1 MWLGETP
8 ASDESEES
16 YYPPLPHIGSSPE
29 NRARRAAR
37 SVGVG
42 VVSFGHAFGNWQK
55 GPPGR
60 VAIGAPEARPH
71 LFNQI
76 LD

>member
-37 SVGVG
+37 SARSVGVG
-42 VVSFGHAFGNWQK
+42 VVSFGHAFGK
-55 GPPGR
+55 KAPPAVCGHWR
-60 VAIGAPEARPH
+60 GHI

>member
-42 VVSFGHAFGNWQK
+42 VVSFGHAFGK
-55 GPPGR
+55 KAPP
-60 VAIGAPEARPH
+60 AAWPLARPH

>member
-42 VVSFGHAFGNWQK
+42 VVSFGHAFGK
-55 GPPGR
+55 KAPPAADPA
-60 VAIGAPEARPH
+60 VWPLARPH